1 MKRLL
6 TVFTLLVLFTI
17 PLLADPSSSDTGNV
31 TVSADPANVKVNFD
45 LGATS
50 GNNTWE
56 IGFTD
61 NVDNLSNGSVEHL
74 TSEDVALVINGN
86 HGELPAGKP
95 LYVYWIITGGQ
106 KLKIELSASGEL
118 KGTPAGGNEE
128 SMNWK
133 VTWNSSES
141 GSGNSDTGGQTLGN
155 IAEYNED
162 SPSAN
167 YTSPQR
173 VFTRNVLDQSLEYGS
188 AELKIET
195 QDITDVIP
203 ASYSAEL
210 TLNISPI

>member
-50 GNNTWE
+50 GNNTWD

-74 TSEDVALVINGN
+74 TAEDVALVINGN

-155 IAEYNED
+155 TDEYNED

-167 YTSPQR
+167 YTSRQK

-188 AELKIET
+188 AELTIET
-195 QDITDVIP
+195 QDITAVIP
-203 ASYSAEL
+203 ASYSADL
-210 TLNISPI
+210 ILNISPI

>member
-17 PLLADPSSSDTGNV
+17 PLLADTSSSGNGNV
-31 TVSADPANVKVNFD
+31 TVSAKPANVKVSFD
-45 LGATS
+45 LGTTS
-50 GNNTWE
+50 DNNTWK

-61 NVDNLSNGSVEHL
+61 NVDNLSNGSVEPL

-86 HGELPAGKP
+86 HGELPADTP

-118 KGTPAGGNEE
+118 RGTPAGGNEE

-155 IAEYNED
+155 TDEYNED

-167 YTSPQR
+167 YTSRQK
-173 VFTRNVLDQSLEYGS
+173 VFTRNVLDQSLVYGS
-188 AELKIET
+188 AKLTIET
-195 QDITDVIP
+195 QDITAVIP
-203 ASYSAEL
+203 ASYSADL
-210 TLNISPI
+210 ILNISPI